1 MRQSDIVTIVVCPP
15 APGDPYVFDFA
26 GLESELTSVA
36 TSLGSGVLVVPAVDY
51 EAEDDDRTKR
61 AHWVAALAVA
71 MSGGA
76 ISSPITLVLAGA
88 SGALAPAVGFSQ
100 RAARRLVIG
109 YILIDA
115 ELPSVGGAHEDWPDA
130 PVFYLHS
137 PQAHVLN
144 VNQARLRGWDLV
156 AVANTDA
163 STVTDA
169 IAEVLR
175 SL

>member
-1 MRQSDIVTIVVCPP
+1 VRQADIVTIVVCPP
-15 APGDPYVFDFA
+15 APGDQYVFDFA
-26 GLESELTSVA
+26 GLESELTLVA
-36 TSLGSGVLVVPAVDY
+36 ASLGTGVMVVPAVDY
-51 EAEDDDRTKR
+51 ESQDDDRTKR

-71 MSGGA
+71 MSAGA

-115 ELPSVGGAHEDWPDA
+115 ELPTVGGAHEDWPDA
-130 PVFYLHS
+130 PVIYLHS
-137 PQAHVLN
+137 PQAQVLN
-144 VNQARLRGWDLV
+144 VNQARLRGWDVV
-156 AVANTDA
+156 AVANAHA

-169 IAEVLR
+169 IAEIIP